1 MKKVV
6 RGIYSLQPLPSRW
19 LFLLAMGTP
28 DRHCSLSDARHVS
41 TPVGVWSESTVG
53 AVAPDSSVPHRTCP
67 VTSDFCR
74 ALFITV
80 PFCSRPL
87 TRSDRCSAGSS
98 DSPVNYSGAHLEN
111 SREWP
116 VRLLVGLGHHTLSGA
131 PFSSTL
137 SSLAPNKFESPTELL
152 SWFVLNLMYLRQMAS

>member
-1 MKKVV
+1 MLWLCLWSGCLCSCNECDVQNTWMSLKEVV
-6 RGIYSLQPLPSRW
+6 RGIYSLQSLPSRW

-53 AVAPDSSVPHRTCP
+53 AVAPDSSVPYQTCP

-87 TRSDRCSAGSS
+87 TRSDRCSASS
-98 DSPVNYSGAHLEN
+98 PDMSGAH
-111 SREWP
+111 WT
-116 VRLLVGLGHHTLSGA
+116 VR
-131 PFSSTL
+131 
-137 SSLAPNKFESPTELL
+137 
-152 SWFVLNLMYLRQMAS
+152 